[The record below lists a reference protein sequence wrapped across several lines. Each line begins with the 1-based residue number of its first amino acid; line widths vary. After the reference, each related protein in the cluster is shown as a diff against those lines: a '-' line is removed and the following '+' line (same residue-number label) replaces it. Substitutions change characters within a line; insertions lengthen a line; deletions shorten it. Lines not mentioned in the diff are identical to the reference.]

1 MQNQSKREI
10 TFDTQLKTALFETIV
25 NQSEELPDS
34 GVSFYVPH
42 DFTANVKVK
51 WMMSCLWLGDT
62 VISKI
67 TPTQQ

>member
-1 MQNQSKREI
+1 MQN
-10 TFDTQLKTALFETIV
+10 QLKTALFETIV
-25 NQSEELPDS
+25 NQCEEQLPDS

-62 VISKI
+62 IISNYK
-67 TPTQQ
+67 TPNQQ